1 MAKTRTY
8 NHFCPAARA
17 LEVIGEKWSLLIVRD
32 LLRGPRRFTDLLHGL
47 RDITPKWLTLR
58 LRALEAAGI
67 VARSQ
72 EPGRREVWY
81 ALTPSG
87 RDLGPVVAALNTWG
101 VEHALRPPARGERV
115 SIPATLNA
123 IASYFNTR
131 GRFPGG
137 PTAWVVREPGGPDHA
152 LHFARGRW
160 RLGPSGDPP
169 DLVIGA
175 DSTAWAAFIAAPD
188 ADRGEAIESLQ
199 FAGAPASRQEFER
212 LFAIEARPA
221 KQHEGEI
228 A

>member
-8 NHFCPAARA
+8 NHFCPAART

-32 LLRGPRRFTDLLHGL
+32 LLRGPRRFTDLLQGL
-47 RDITPKWLTLR
+47 HDLTPKWLTLR
-58 LRALEAAGI
+58 LRDLEAAGI

-87 RDLGPVVAALNTWG
+87 RDLAPVVAALNAWG
-101 VEHALRPPARGERV
+101 VEHALRPPSPDERV

-131 GRFPGG
+131 GRFPAE
-137 PTAWVVREPGGPDHA
+137 PTTWVVREPGGPDHA
-152 LHFARGRW
+152 VHFARGRW
-160 RLGPSGDPP
+160 RLGPSGSPP
-169 DLVIGA
+169 DLVIEA
-175 DSTAWAAFIAAPD
+175 DPAAWAAFIAAADNDRDD
-188 ADRGEAIESLQ
+188 ALESLHVECT
-199 FAGAPASRQEFER
+199 PAARREFER
-212 LFAIEARPA
+212 LFGIEARPA
-221 KQHEGEI
+221 TPRKGGI